1 MFWNEIKKIASAA
14 GFLVGIF
21 TLAINLINGHTLLHS
36 AYTAI
41 LIMFAASIVILFC
54 LRGIGNI
61 LTTFLLQKKAEAD
74 KEKERRAKDLAKE
87 KLEELKARRKKY
99 ENSTRDKLVSQAGKI
114 NEENK
119 KHDLEGQVESVPEPN
134 VTDEDAEDLNDEK
147 IPA

>member
-14 GFLVGIF
+14 GFLIGLF
-21 TLAINLINGHTLLHS
+21 TLAINLMNGRTLLHS

-41 LIMFAASIVILFC
+41 VIMFAASILFLFC
-54 LRGIGNI
+54 LRGVGNI

-74 KEKERRAKDLAKE
+74 KEKEKRAKELARE

-99 ENSTRDKLVSQAGKI
+99 ENSTRSKLQEQAGKI
-114 NEENK
+114 NDDNKTASDVEGNVQEN
-119 KHDLEGQVESVPEPN
+119 N
-134 VTDEDAEDLNDEK
+134 TDGNEEK

>member
-14 GFLVGIF
+14 GFIIGII
-21 TLAINLINGHTLLHS
+21 TLGLNLINGHTLLHS

-41 LIMFAASIVILFC
+41 LMMFAASIVILLC

-61 LTTFLLQKKAEAD
+61 LTAFLLQKKAEAD
-74 KEKERRAKDLAKE
+74 KEKEKRAKDLARE

-99 ENSTRDKLVSQAGKI
+99 ENSTREKLASQAGKI
-114 NEENK
+114 NNENK
-119 KHDLEGQVESVPEPN
+119 QHDLEGKAEPLPDQPSAHEESP
-134 VTDEDAEDLNDEK
+134 DLNEEK

>member
-1 MFWNEIKKIASAA
+1 MFWNEIKKISSAA
-14 GFLVGIF
+14 GFLIGLF
-21 TLAINLINGHTLLHS
+21 TLALNLINGRTLLHS

-41 LIMFAASIVILFC
+41 VIMFAASILFLFC

-74 KEKERRAKDLAKE
+74 REKEKRAKELAKE

-99 ENSTRDKLVSQAGKI
+99 ENRSKEKLSNQADKI

-119 KHDLEGQVESVPEPN
+119 AGNNANE
-134 VTDEDAEDLNDEK
+134 EK